1 MNRKTIV
8 TEILCFE
15 NPAELPEETQRLLL
29 EAKNALEK
37 SYSPY
42 SGFSVGAALRLSN
55 GVLLSG
61 ANFENASYPL
71 CLCAER
77 VALAAAAA
85 QFPGVPVLSIAITVA
100 YAKKQALQPAAPCGA
115 CRQVILEVENKQN
128 HPIKILLQGES
139 ETVLEIA
146 SGKDLLPLGFDGG
159 WL

>member
-1 MNRKTIV
+1 MEFKRMNRKTIV

-15 NPAELPEETQRLLL
+15 NPAELPEETQQLLL

-85 QFPGVPVLSIAITVA
+85 QHPNEVILEIAITVA
-100 YAKKQALQPAAPCGA
+100 YS
-115 CRQVILEVENKQN
+115 R
-128 HPIKILLQGES
+128 
-139 ETVLEIA
+139 
-146 SGKDLLPLGFDGG
+146 
-159 WL
+159 

>member
-15 NPAELPEETQRLLL
+15 NPAELPEETQQLLL

-85 QFPGVPVLSIAITVA
+85 QHPNEVILEIAITVA
-100 YAKKQALQPAAPCGA
+100 YSRKPALQPAAPCGA
-115 CRQVILEVENKQN
+115 CRQVILEVENKQT
-128 HPIKILLQGES
+128 HPIQILLQGES
-139 ETVLEIA
+139 ETVLKIA